1 MKNTIL
7 RILIGTICFSLIS
20 GLVVSIMGLV
30 LGWKTA
36 TQFSNGFF
44 WAGLIM
50 ISIGFVSFQGYGQR
64 TINWPPVRLDPA
76 GGAKLWAA
84 DAFRGK
90 MLMAVFGISGLLQLG
105 LSILVSRLF

>member
-7 RILIGTICFSLIS
+7 RILIGTTLFSLIS
-20 GLVVSIMGLV
+20 GIVVSNIGLV

-36 TQFSNGFF
+36 TQFSDGLF
-44 WAGLIM
+44 WAGLVM
-50 ISIGFVSFQGYGQR
+50 ISIGFVSFQGYGQHNM
-64 TINWPPVRLDPA
+64 NWPPAHLNPTDRA
-76 GGAKLWAA
+76 QLWAA

-105 LSILVSRLF
+105 LSILASRLF

>member
-1 MKNTIL
+1 MKNTIP
-7 RILIGTICFSLIS
+7 RILIGTIVSSLICGS
-20 GLVVSIMGLV
+20 VVSIIGLV

-36 TQFSNGFF
+36 TQFSDGLFWVGALMIAFGF
-44 WAGLIM
+44 I
-50 ISIGFVSFQGYGQR
+50 SFQGYGQR
-64 TINWPPVRLDPA
+64 TINWPPVSLDPA

-90 MLMAVFGISGLLQLG
+90 MLMAIFGISGLLLLG